1 MFKME
6 NMSTPLNTLGMS
18 EPAPIDTEVPAGF
31 IVGKTNNLTKK
42 RKYKSLKEYILND
55 KNK

>member
-1 MFKME
+1 ME

-18 EPAPIDTEVPAGF
+18 EQAPIDTEVPAGF

>member
-6 NMSTPLNTLGMS
+6 NRSTPLNTLGMS